1 MGEVSPN
8 FKSALNFFNS
18 LDRGGGGGGG
28 SPLIPRKKSSSF
40 EVNLKLIVD
49 SRTVENITNY
59 DVKTFIPRARLTT
72 SKRAVLCSESANRS
86 FESESL
92 KRNDNN
98 SKPQLPPRR
107 RRHSEKTPSPLETR
121 NKDNNTIQY
130 DKPSTSNTLDS
141 KVTQKI
147 QLVKEET
154 SLKTESFCSVQGDQ
168 PLTPD
173 IEAKQIIEAFK
184 KEITPYNTFEIPVNA
199 LDSDFFK
206 QTLNLVPDITVSFS
220 NNKPKRNSS
229 FYRLPKNLEKD
240 ER

>member
-18 LDRGGGGGGG
+18 LDRGGG

-49 SRTVENITNY
+49 SRTVESISNY
-59 DVKTFIPRARLTT
+59 DVKTFIPRAKLTT
-72 SKRAVLCSESANRS
+72 SKRAVLCSESDRT
-86 FESESL
+86 FESASL
-92 KRNDNN
+92 KKTETS

-107 RRHSEKTPSPLETR
+107 RRASEESPSPPGIR
-121 NKDNNTIQY
+121 KIDNLIHY
-130 DKPSTSNTLDS
+130 DQPSTSLTPDNEV
-141 KVTQKI
+141 KQKI
-147 QLVKEET
+147 KLVKEET
-154 SLKTESFCSVQGDQ
+154 AFKTDSFCGVQGDQ

-173 IEAKQIIEAFK
+173 VEAKQIIEAFE

-199 LDSDFFK
+199 LDSEFFK